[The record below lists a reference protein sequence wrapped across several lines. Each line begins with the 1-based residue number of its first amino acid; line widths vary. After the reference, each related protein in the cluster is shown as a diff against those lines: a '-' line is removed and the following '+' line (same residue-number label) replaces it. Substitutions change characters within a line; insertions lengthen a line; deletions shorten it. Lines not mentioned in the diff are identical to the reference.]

1 MKNSQSGTTKSK
13 SSPSKEKTENS
24 NQESLGSTPF
34 EKLFEDSLKDMYWVE
49 KALVKSIPKMI
60 KKATSEELI
69 AALEDHLEVTKA
81 QVTKVE
87 QVFEVIGKKPQAKAC
102 AAMEGILEEATELM
116 EEFEG
121 ITGDAAIIY
130 AAQKVEH
137 YEIASY
143 GTLCAFANTL
153 GLSEAANML
162 KEILD
167 EEKDADGKLTEIA
180 VTSINMEATSEVEEE
195 EEEE

>member
-69 AALEDHLEVTKA
+69 AHWK
-81 QVTKVE
+81 
-87 QVFEVIGKKPQAKAC
+87 
-102 AAMEGILEEATELM
+102 
-116 EEFEG
+116 
-121 ITGDAAIIY
+121 IIWKLRKLRL
-130 AAQKVEH
+130 QKWNR
-137 YEIASY
+137 
-143 GTLCAFANTL
+143 C
-153 GLSEAANML
+153 L
-162 KEILD
+162 KL
-167 EEKDADGKLTEIA
+167 
-180 VTSINMEATSEVEEE
+180 
-195 EEEE
+195 